1 MFKQRAVYSVVAAVL
16 IVAGACGSD
25 SESDTTTSEVPGI
38 VESEGLPPDD
48 DQEGPPT
55 GQDRSAE
62 LLGRWDVASYLL
74 PDGGSFTNVV
84 GEVPVFIEFG
94 ADGTISYHTGCNPGG
109 TEFTTSGSYFLPES
123 ALDDT
128 PEGQAINIGP
138 VFEQAEDGCD
148 GFLGDQDRDL
158 PANMGAATRFALDG
172 DRLLLL
178 DEIRLIEATRSG

>member
-38 VESEGLPPDD
+38 VESESLPPDD
-48 DQEGPPT
+48 DQGPPT

-62 LLGRWDVASYLL
+62 LLGRWDVANYLL
-74 PDGGSFTNVV
+74 PDDGGFTNVV

-94 ADGTISYHTGCNPGG
+94 ADGTTGYHTGCNAGG

-138 VFEQAEDGCD
+138 LFEQAEEGCD

-158 PANMGAATRFALDG
+158 PANMGAATRFALDS

-178 DEIRLIEATRSG
+178 DEFLLIEATRSG